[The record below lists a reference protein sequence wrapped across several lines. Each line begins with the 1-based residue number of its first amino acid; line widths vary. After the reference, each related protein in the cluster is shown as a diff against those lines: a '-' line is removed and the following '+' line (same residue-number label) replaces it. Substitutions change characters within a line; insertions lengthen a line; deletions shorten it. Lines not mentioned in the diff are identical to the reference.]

1 MDIKSEDVMTD
12 SDSGSSRGSWV
23 FVDDIHPIDV
33 NTPNQFYLNCLR
45 EPVQE
50 LTEND
55 LGNISYV
62 FCKVLIM
69 N

>member
-1 MDIKSEDVMTD
+1 MDIKTEDTMND

-23 FVDDIHPIDV
+23 FVDEINPQDV
-33 NTPNQFYLNCLR
+33 NAPNQFYLNCLG

-55 LGNISYV
+55 LGNVS
-62 FCKVLIM
+62 
-69 N
+69 

>member
-1 MDIKSEDVMTD
+1 MDTRADD

-23 FVDDIHPIDV
+23 FVDENNPTDV
-33 NTPNQFYLNCLR
+33 NAPNQFYLNCLG

-55 LGNISYV
+55 LGKSVYKINNLLMV
-62 FCKVLIM
+62 HFCL
-69 N
+69 